1 MARRLKKKV
10 KKALIAA
17 AALLAVVIVA
27 IIVIVNIN
35 PIKLTAETADIPVFS
50 TVDFKTYLKENKIND
65 EIVINA
71 DEVKLDTLGTYTVS
85 YQYKKKTKELTVN
98 VKDVTAPT
106 IDDKAIK
113 VIVNKEVDL
122 KQKIKYSDDYDQN
135 PTVTIDDSKLDM
147 SKKGTYEITA
157 TVTDASNNSSS
168 QVINV
173 KVGDTDV
180 TKVVYL
186 TFDDGPSS
194 VTESVLDTL
203 KKYNVKATFF
213 VTGIN
218 GSGGVE
224 SKYADLTKRA
234 YEEGHTIALH
244 SYTHD
249 YKTIYQSN
257 EAFLNDLT
265 TLSDKLYDLIGVRPT
280 YFRFPGGSNNGV
292 YDNYGGNI
300 SSMKS
305 LIEFMESKGYKYFD
319 WNADS
324 TDASGNNVE
333 VSKIV
338 SNSKST
344 KVNVN
349 LLMHDTGAKAT
360 TAKALP
366 SIIEYYLANDY
377 EFRGIDEDFIP
388 HF

>member
-1 MARRLKKKV
+1 MARRLKKNV
-10 KKALIAA
+10 KKALMAA
-17 AALLAVVIVA
+17 MAVLVVVIVA
-27 IIVIVNIN
+27 VVVILNLN
-35 PIKLTAETADIPVFS
+35 PIKLTSETVDIPVFS
-50 TVDFKTYLKENKIND
+50 TVEFNSYLKENEINN
-65 EIVINA
+65 EIVINS
-71 DEVKLDTLGTYTVS
+71 DEVKLDTLGTYTVY
-85 YQYKKKTKELTVN
+85 YQYKNKSKELVVN

-106 IDDKAIK
+106 ISTKSIK

-122 KQKIKYSDDYDQN
+122 KTKIQYSDDYDKN

-147 SKKGTYEITA
+147 SKKGTYEINV
-157 TVTDASNNSSS
+157 TVTDASNNTTS
-168 QVINV
+168 QVVSV
-173 KVGDTDV
+173 KVGDTDI

-194 VTESVLDTL
+194 VTESVLNTL

-224 SKYADLTKRA
+224 SKYAPLTKRA

-265 TLSDKLYDLIGVRPT
+265 TLSDKLFDLIGFRPT

-292 YDNYGGNI
+292 FDNYGGNI
-300 SSMKS
+300 TSMKS
-305 LIEFMESKGYKYFD
+305 LIQFMESKGYKYYD

-324 TDASGNNVE
+324 TDATGNNVD
-333 VSKIV
+333 VNKIIN
-338 SNSKST
+338 NSKS
-344 KVNVN
+344 KQVNVN
-349 LLMHDTGAKAT
+349 LLMHDTGAKKT
-360 TAKALP
+360 TAEALP
-366 SIIEYYLANDY
+366 SIIEYYLNNDY
-377 EFRGIDEDFIP
+377 EFRGIDEYFIP

>member
-1 MARRLKKKV
+1 MARRLKKSV
-10 KKALIAA
+10 KNALTIA
-17 AALLAVVIVA
+17 AALLVAAIVLVV
-27 IIVIVNIN
+27 VIVNIN
-35 PIKLTAETADIPVFS
+35 PIKLSVETADIPVFS

-65 EIVINA
+65 DIIVNS
-71 DEVKLDTLGTYTVS
+71 DEVKLDTLGTYTVY
-85 YQYKKKTKELTVN
+85 YQYKNKSKELVVN

-106 IDDKAIK
+106 IDTKDIK
-113 VIVNKEVDL
+113 VIVNKTVDL
-122 KQKIKYSDDYDQN
+122 KEKIKYSDDYDQN
-135 PTVTIDDSKLDM
+135 PVVTIDDSKLDM
-147 SKKGTYEITA
+147 SKKGTYEIT
-157 TVTDASNNSSS
+157 VTITDSSNNTSS
-168 QVINV
+168 QVLNV
-173 KVGDTDV
+173 KVGDTDI

-194 VTESVLDTL
+194 VTESVLNTL

-213 VTGIN
+213 VCGVNGAGGI
-218 GSGGVE
+218 E
-224 SKYADLTKRA
+224 SKYASLTKRA

-249 YKTIYQSN
+249 YAKIYKSN

-265 TLSDKLYDLIGVRPT
+265 TLSDKLYDLIGFRPT

-300 SSMKS
+300 KSMKS
-305 LIEFMESKGYKYFD
+305 LIDFMESKGYKYYD

-324 TDASGNNVE
+324 TDASGNNVA
-333 VSKIV
+333 VSQLV
-338 SNSKST
+338 NNSKSK

-349 LLMHDTGAKAT
+349 LLMHDTGAKKT
-360 TAKALP
+360 TAEALP
-366 SIIEYYLANDY
+366 SIIEYYLNNDY